1 MADSQSVGGIHY
13 DVDMNIE
20 GLVGGGKAV
29 EKELTKLEKGF
40 DGASK
45 GIARLDKAAMA
56 VSNSL
61 KMPELNRLSRDMAQ
75 LSGKMGANSIATDK
89 AMQSHNRFTGVLSTV
104 SSQLS
109 AGYIGNVGS
118 ATASLIN
125 HTKAALEATQA
136 ELANA
141 EANKKQAETYQ
152 ASAAQMVLN
161 AKEEKAAAQ
170 SAIEL
175 AKDKVAAADS
185 LTISLEKQRAEL
197 EQQVKVQR
205 QILRDAKETYKI
217 APKDENFQDV
227 VVARNKM
234 MATEKKIQAIGNQ
247 IDKEQVSA
255 SQALKKAKEAEIAA
269 SAKVT
274 AATALEQKAKA
285 TLATA
290 NEAVATASAKA
301 TAATKAQAIA
311 MNGLRGVMAL
321 LGGPTGLFLLAA
333 AGVYALYE
341 AMTDDTAIKEYN
353 AKIDEM
359 ITKIDSLTSK
369 QAEVVSRE
377 LGIRIAKTKDEL
389 AKSVEE
395 AKKLE
400 AGLANMNKRSVKD
413 ANVLQSIKL
422 VTKQLGEYNLVIVEG
437 TRRIREQEAQRKQ
450 LNKVEADRKDLK
462 DERVDAMNIF
472 NDAAKGAIESNKMLA
487 KTIELGSPALAKME
501 MEVSALELSL
511 SAAGISSEEAEIQT
525 SNLKQTLEAG
535 RSDSFELM
543 LQGIEENVQALKI
556 EMEEGKDAAIEYL
569 ATVQM
574 AKAGV
579 SDDGML
585 DRLISGLRKQHEL
598 QTQIS
603 NGKKKGSGGKK
614 DKAAEELKRQQNE
627 VAALNKRFELLST
640 GVADAN
646 RDMAMFEA
654 VQKLGEKAT
663 KDQKD
668 AVAKEAAEIYDL
680 TQKVNDFI
688 QAQEATPEL
697 KLAREF
703 GEEAKTI
710 RRMFDEGFIDKET
723 FTRLGREAT
732 QAFEQ
737 GMSDIRIETTSNNI
751 ITDIGENRA
760 KFDPIQALANENTRK
775 LAMMKEYYDQEQKL
789 LDDSYAKQQMTHEQY
804 TAAKSATDMQYHL
817 LITAMDKQYQQQ
829 QLAAQWE
836 LMRQRNLGYE
846 MLASAVDSLAGNAS
860 NVITGLMTGTMS
872 AADAMRS
879 LGNTILN
886 SVVNSIVQVGV
897 EMLKNF
903 IIEQTIGKASQVANA
918 LAAKAGGA
926 AALAAWTPAAIAA
939 SIATGGAASATGL
952 TAFQTSMLSGQALS
966 IGLAG
971 ARYNGGPV
979 KGGSA
984 YELGEKNLPELM
996 QIGNKLIGIPGNNGR
1011 VFSYDEITG
1020 APVIPKAP
1028 TGKQYLNHKNNERA
1042 ISNKDMQGAGVGG
1055 GLTVIINNSGSPMEV
1070 TNQREFTAQDGQKFL
1085 ELWCQ
1090 NFTIG
1095 GITRDTVTRYTTA
1108 NSKAHGSL

>member
-141 EANKKQAETYQ
+141 EANKKQAESYQ

-170 SAIEL
+170 SAIEA
-175 AKDKVAAADS
+175 AKEKVAAADS
-185 LTISLEKQRAEL
+185 LTVSLEKQYGQL
-197 EQQVKVQR
+197 QQQVKIQR
-205 QILRDAKETYKI
+205 ELLKDAEATYQI
-217 APKDENFQDV
+217 APKAENYQAV
-227 VVARNKM
+227 VTARNKM
-234 MATEKKIQAIGNQ
+234 MATEKKMQAIGNQ
-247 IDKEQVSA
+247 IDKEQAAA
-255 SQALKKAKEAEIAA
+255 SLALQKAKEAEIAA

-377 LGIRIAKTKDEL
+377 LGIRIAKTKEEL
-389 AKSVEE
+389 AKSVEQ

-400 AGLANMNKRSVKD
+400 AGLANMNEMSVKN

-437 TRRIREQEAQRKQ
+437 TKRIREQEAQQKQ
-450 LNKVEADRKDLK
+450 LNKIEADRKGLK

-472 NDAAKGAIESNKMLA
+472 NEAAKGAIESNKMLA

-511 SAAGISSEEAEIQT
+511 SAAGISSEEAEIQI

-574 AKAGV
+574 AKAGI

-585 DRLISGLRKQHEL
+585 DRLISGLREQHAL
-598 QTQIS
+598 QTKIS

-614 DKAAEELKRQQNE
+614 DKAGDELKRQQNE

-836 LMRQRNLGYE
+836 LMRQQNLGYE

-952 TAFQTSMLSGQALS
+952 GAFQASMLSGQALS

-1055 GLTVIINNSGSPMEV
+1055 GLTVIINNSGPPMEI

>member
-185 LTISLEKQRAEL
+185 LTISLEKQRVEL

-377 LGIRIAKTKDEL
+377 LGVRIAKTKEEL
-389 AKSVEE
+389 VKSVNEV
-395 AKKLE
+395 KKLE
-400 AGLANMNKRSVKD
+400 GALERMNAIPNKNSD
-413 ANVLQSIKL
+413 VLQSIKL
-422 VTKQLGEYNLVIVEG
+422 ATKQLGEYNLVIVEG

-450 LNKVEADRKDLK
+450 LNKVEADRKGLK

-511 SAAGISSEEAEIQT
+511 SAAGISSEEAETQI

-535 RSDSFELM
+535 RADSFELM

-614 DKAAEELKRQQNE
+614 DKAGDELKRQQNE

-654 VQKLGEKAT
+654 VQKLGAKAT
-663 KDQKD
+663 DKQKE
-668 AVAKEAAEIYDL
+668 ATEKEAAEIYDL

-760 KFDPIQALANENTRK
+760 KFDPIQALDNENTRK

-836 LMRQRNLGYE
+836 LMRQQNLGYE

-952 TAFQTSMLSGQALS
+952 GAFQASMLSGQALS

-1042 ISNKDMQGAGVGG
+1042 IQNKDLLGTGNGGASLQVIIENHVANAAIEPRMEK
-1055 GLTVIINNSGSPMEV
+1055 GLTGEDVTRIIITDMNEKGPIHRSVINN
-1070 TNQREFTAQDGQKFL
+1070 
-1085 ELWCQ
+1085 
-1090 NFTIG
+1090 
-1095 GITRDTVTRYTTA
+1095 TTA
-1108 NSKAHGSL
+1108 GPKL

>member
-1 MADSQSVGGIHY
+1 MSDSQSAGGIHY
-13 DVDMNIE
+13 DVSMDIKE
-20 GLVGGGKAV
+20 LLVGEKQVNKVMDNV
-29 EKELTKLEKGF
+29 EKSTDKATDSLN
-40 DGASK
+40 
-45 GIARLDKAAMA
+45 RLDKTASQVATAM
-56 VSNSL
+56 
-61 KMPELNRLSRDMAQ
+61 KMPEINKLSRDMAQ
-75 LSGKMGANSIATDK
+75 LSGKIGANSAATDK

-104 SSQLS
+104 SSQLG
-109 AGYIGNVGS
+109 AGYVGNVGS

-125 HTKAALEATQA
+125 HTKAAIEATQA

-170 SAIEL
+170 SAIEA
-175 AKDKVAAADS
+175 AKEKVAAADS
-185 LTISLEKQRAEL
+185 LTVSLEKQYGQL
-197 EQQVKVQR
+197 QQQVKIQR
-205 QILRDAKETYKI
+205 ELLKDAEATYQI
-217 APKDENFQDV
+217 APKAENYQAV
-227 VVARNKM
+227 VTARNKM
-234 MATEKKIQAIGNQ
+234 MATEKKMQAIGNQ
-247 IDKEQVSA
+247 IDKEQAAA
-255 SQALKKAKEAEIAA
+255 SLALQKAKEAEIAA

-285 TLATA
+285 TLTTT
-290 NEAVATASAKA
+290 NEAVAAATTKA
-301 TAATKAQAIA
+301 TAATQAQSIA
-311 MNGLRGVMAL
+311 MNGLNGVMAL
-321 LGGPTGLFLLAA
+321 LGGPTGLLLLAA
-333 AGVYALYE
+333 AGVYALYD
-341 AMTDDTAIKEYN
+341 AMTNDSAVKEYN

-359 ITKIDSLTSK
+359 IKKLDTLTSR
-369 QAEVVSRE
+369 QAEVVASE
-377 LGIRIAKTKDEL
+377 LQARL
-389 AKSVEE
+389 
-395 AKKLE
+395 
-400 AGLANMNKRSVKD
+400 VK
-413 ANVLQSIKL
+413 N
-422 VTKQLGEYNLVIVEG
+422 N
-437 TRRIREQEAQRKQ
+437 QEISK
-450 LNKVEADRKDLK
+450 LK
-462 DERVDAMNIF
+462 DQISETKRMLDLASSSSSPEM
-472 NDAAKGAIESNKMLA
+472 KGAIESGQAILRKLETNLNSAMEAQIRMNGELKRAEKATKENTNVDNERSAALEVFNSVAKGAVSSNKLLA
-487 KTIELGSPALAKME
+487 KTIELGSPAAASM
-501 MEVSALELSL
+501 AIELSL
-511 SAAGISSEEAEIQT
+511 LEKQLLDSGVSAEEAERQV
-525 SNLKQTLEAG
+525 SNFRNILEANK
-535 RSDSFELM
+535 SMDFELM

-574 AKAGV
+574 AKAGI

-585 DRLISGLRKQHEL
+585 DRLISGLREQHAL
-598 QTQIS
+598 QTKIS

-614 DKAAEELKRQQNE
+614 DKAGDELKRQQNE

-654 VQKLGEKAT
+654 VQKLGSKAT
-663 KDQKD
+663 NKQKE
-668 AVAKEAAEIYDL
+668 AAEKEAAEIYDL

-688 QAQEATPEL
+688 RAQEATPEL

-789 LDDSYAKQQMTHEQY
+789 LSDSYATQKMTHEQY
-804 TAAKSATDMQYHL
+804 TAAKSATDMQYHM

-836 LMRQRNLGYE
+836 LMRQQNLGYE

-903 IIEQTIGKASQVANA
+903 ILDQTIRQSANA
-918 LAAKAGGA
+918 ANILAANAAGA

-952 TAFQTSMLSGQALS
+952 GAFKTSMLSGQAMS
-966 IGLAG
+966 MVGLAG

-979 KGGSA
+979 NA
-984 YELGEKNLPELM
+984 GEMYRVGEHGKPEIYRASSGKQYM
-996 QIGNKLIGIPGNNGR
+996 IPGDNGR
-1011 VFSYDEITG
+1011 V
-1020 APVIPKAP
+1020 
-1028 TGKQYLNHKNNERA
+1028 
-1042 ISNKDMQGAGVGG
+1042 ISNKDMQGSGAP
-1055 GLTVIINNSGSPMEV
+1055 TVIINLTNNTSAQPEFGQPRYDQNSN
-1070 TNQREFTAQDGQKFL
+1070 TLTIDGLINDFR
-1085 ELWCQ
+1085 
-1090 NFTIG
+1090 NG
-1095 GITRDTVTRYTTA
+1095 GPASQTLSQYHNAPR
-1108 NSKAHGSL
+1108 KAVGSL

>member
-20 GLVGGGKAV
+20 GLVGGGKVV

-141 EANKKQAETYQ
+141 EANKKQAESYQ

-185 LTISLEKQRAEL
+185 LTISLEKQRVEL

-274 AATALEQKAKA
+274 AATALEQKAKV

-377 LGIRIAKTKDEL
+377 LGVRIAKTKEEL
-389 AKSVEE
+389 VKSVNEV
-395 AKKLE
+395 KKLE
-400 AGLANMNKRSVKD
+400 GSLERMNAIPNKNSD
-413 ANVLQSIKL
+413 VLQSIKL
-422 VTKQLGEYNLVIVEG
+422 ATKQLGEYNLVVVEG

-450 LNKVEADRKDLK
+450 LNKVEADRKGLK

-511 SAAGISSEEAEIQT
+511 SAAGISSEEAETQI

-535 RSDSFELM
+535 RADSFELM

-646 RDMAMFEA
+646 RDMAIFEA

-663 KDQKD
+663 VKQKE
-668 AVAKEAAEIYDL
+668 AVEKEAAEIYDL

-836 LMRQRNLGYE
+836 LMRQQNLGYE

-903 IIEQTIGKASQVANA
+903 IIDQTIGKASQVANA

-1042 ISNKDMQGAGVGG
+1042 ISNKDIQGG
-1055 GLTVIINNSGSPMEV
+1055 SGSSITFNMINQGTPQQVTGYNESQGDDGRRIIEVV
-1070 TNQREFTAQDGQKFL
+1070 TNDILTGGTVSRAIATHHGAQRKALG
-1085 ELWCQ
+1085 
-1090 NFTIG
+1090 NF
-1095 GITRDTVTRYTTA
+1095 
-1108 NSKAHGSL
+1108 

>member
-141 EANKKQAETYQ
+141 EANKKQAKTYQ

-185 LTISLEKQRAEL
+185 LTISLEKQRVEL

-377 LGIRIAKTKDEL
+377 LGIRIAKTKEEL

-422 VTKQLGEYNLVIVEG
+422 ATKQLGEYNLVIVEG

-450 LNKVEADRKDLK
+450 LNKVEADRKGLK

-511 SAAGISSEEAEIQT
+511 SAAGISSEEAEIQI

-535 RSDSFELM
+535 RADSFELM

-654 VQKLGEKAT
+654 VQKLGAKAT
-663 KDQKD
+663 DKQKE
-668 AVAKEAAEIYDL
+668 AAEKEAAEIYDL

-836 LMRQRNLGYE
+836 LMRQQNLGYE

-903 IIEQTIGKASQVANA
+903 IIDQTIGKASQVANA

-1042 ISNKDMQGAGVGG
+1042 IQNKDLLGTGNGGASLQVIIENHVANAAIEPRMEK
-1055 GLTVIINNSGSPMEV
+1055 GLTGEDVARIVI
-1070 TNQREFTAQDGQKFL
+1070 TDLREKGRIHRAVI
-1085 ELWCQ
+1085 E
-1090 NFTIG
+1090 N
-1095 GITRDTVTRYTTA
+1095 TTA
-1108 NSKAHGSL
+1108 GPRI

>member
-185 LTISLEKQRAEL
+185 LTISLEKQRVEL

-377 LGIRIAKTKDEL
+377 LGVRIAKTKEEL
-389 AKSVEE
+389 VKSVNEV
-395 AKKLE
+395 KKLE
-400 AGLANMNKRSVKD
+400 GALERMNAIPNKNSD
-413 ANVLQSIKL
+413 VLQSIKL
-422 VTKQLGEYNLVIVEG
+422 ATKQLGEYNLVIVEG

-450 LNKVEADRKDLK
+450 LNKVEADRKGLK

-511 SAAGISSEEAEIQT
+511 SAAGISSEEAETQI

-535 RSDSFELM
+535 RADSFELM

-614 DKAAEELKRQQNE
+614 DKAGDELKRQQNE

-654 VQKLGEKAT
+654 VQKLGAKAT
-663 KDQKD
+663 DKQKE
-668 AVAKEAAEIYDL
+668 ATEKEAAEIYDL

-760 KFDPIQALANENTRK
+760 KFDPIQALDNENTRK

-836 LMRQRNLGYE
+836 LMRQQNLGYE

-952 TAFQTSMLSGQALS
+952 GAFQASMLSGQALS

-996 QIGNKLIGIPGNNGR
+996 
-1011 VFSYDEITG
+1011 
-1020 APVIPKAP
+1020 
-1028 TGKQYLNHKNNERA
+1028 
-1042 ISNKDMQGAGVGG
+1042 
-1055 GLTVIINNSGSPMEV
+1055 
-1070 TNQREFTAQDGQKFL
+1070 
-1085 ELWCQ
+1085 
-1090 NFTIG
+1090 
-1095 GITRDTVTRYTTA
+1095 
-1108 NSKAHGSL
+1108 

>member
-1 MADSQSVGGIHY
+1 MSDSQSAGGIHY
-13 DVDMNIE
+13 DVSMDIKE
-20 GLVGGGKAV
+20 LLVGEKQVNKVMDNV
-29 EKELTKLEKGF
+29 EKSTDKATDSLN
-40 DGASK
+40 
-45 GIARLDKAAMA
+45 RLDKTASQVATAM
-56 VSNSL
+56 
-61 KMPELNRLSRDMAQ
+61 KMPEINKLSRDMAQ
-75 LSGKMGANSIATDK
+75 LSGKIGANSAATDK

-104 SSQLS
+104 SSQLG
-109 AGYIGNVGS
+109 AGYVGNVGS

-125 HTKAALEATQA
+125 HTKAAIEATQA

-170 SAIEL
+170 SAIEA
-175 AKDKVAAADS
+175 AKEKVAAADS
-185 LTISLEKQRAEL
+185 LTVSLEKQYGQL
-197 EQQVKVQR
+197 QQQVKIQR
-205 QILRDAKETYKI
+205 ELLKDAEATYQI
-217 APKDENFQDV
+217 APKAENYQAV
-227 VVARNKM
+227 VTARNKM
-234 MATEKKIQAIGNQ
+234 MATEKKMQAIGNQ
-247 IDKEQVSA
+247 IDKEQAAA
-255 SQALKKAKEAEIAA
+255 SLALQKAKEAEIAA

-285 TLATA
+285 TLTTT
-290 NEAVATASAKA
+290 NEAVAAATTKA
-301 TAATKAQAIA
+301 TAATQAQSIA
-311 MNGLRGVMAL
+311 MNGLNGVMAL
-321 LGGPTGLFLLAA
+321 LGGPTGLLLLAA
-333 AGVYALYE
+333 AGVYALYD
-341 AMTDDTAIKEYN
+341 AMTNDSAVKEYN

-359 ITKIDSLTSK
+359 IKKLDTLTSR
-369 QAEVVSRE
+369 QAEVVASE
-377 LGIRIAKTKDEL
+377 LQARL
-389 AKSVEE
+389 
-395 AKKLE
+395 
-400 AGLANMNKRSVKD
+400 VK
-413 ANVLQSIKL
+413 N
-422 VTKQLGEYNLVIVEG
+422 N
-437 TRRIREQEAQRKQ
+437 QEISK
-450 LNKVEADRKDLK
+450 LK
-462 DERVDAMNIF
+462 DQISETKRMLDLASSSSSPEM
-472 NDAAKGAIESNKMLA
+472 KGAIESGQAILRKLETNLNSAMEAQIRMNGELKRAEKATKENTNVDNERSAALEVFNSVAKGAVSSNKLLA
-487 KTIELGSPALAKME
+487 KTIELGSPAAASM
-501 MEVSALELSL
+501 AIELSL
-511 SAAGISSEEAEIQT
+511 LEKQLLDSGVSAEEAERQV
-525 SNLKQTLEAG
+525 SNFRNILEANK
-535 RSDSFELM
+535 SMDFELM

-574 AKAGV
+574 AKAGI

-585 DRLISGLRKQHEL
+585 DRLISGLREQHAL
-598 QTQIS
+598 QTKIS

-614 DKAAEELKRQQNE
+614 DKAGDELKRQQNE

-654 VQKLGEKAT
+654 VQKLGSKAT
-663 KDQKD
+663 NKQKE
-668 AVAKEAAEIYDL
+668 AAEKEAAEIYDL

-688 QAQEATPEL
+688 RAQEATPEL

-789 LDDSYAKQQMTHEQY
+789 LSDSYATQKMTHEQY
-804 TAAKSATDMQYHL
+804 TAAKSATDMQYHM

-836 LMRQRNLGYE
+836 LMRQQNLGYE

-903 IIEQTIGKASQVANA
+903 ILDQTIRQSANA
-918 LAAKAGGA
+918 ANILAANAAGA

-952 TAFQTSMLSGQALS
+952 GAFKTSMLSGQAMS
-966 IGLAG
+966 MVGLAG

-979 KGGSA
+979 NA
-984 YELGEKNLPELM
+984 GEMYRVGEHGKPEIYRASSGKQYM
-996 QIGNKLIGIPGNNGR
+996 IPGDNGR
-1011 VFSYDEITG
+1011 V
-1020 APVIPKAP
+1020 
-1028 TGKQYLNHKNNERA
+1028 
-1042 ISNKDMQGAGVGG
+1042 ISNKDMQGGG
-1055 GLTVIINNSGSPMEV
+1055 APTVIINLTNNTSAQPEFGQPRYDQNSN
-1070 TNQREFTAQDGQKFL
+1070 TLTIDGLINDFR
-1085 ELWCQ
+1085 
-1090 NFTIG
+1090 NG
-1095 GITRDTVTRYTTA
+1095 GPASQTLSLYHNAPR
-1108 NSKAHGSL
+1108 KAVGSL

>member
-1 MADSQSVGGIHY
+1 MSESQSVGGIHY
-13 DVDMNIE
+13 DVSMDIKE
-20 GLVGGGKAV
+20 LLVGEKQVNKVMDNV
-29 EKELTKLEKGF
+29 EKSTDKATDSLN
-40 DGASK
+40 
-45 GIARLDKAAMA
+45 RLDKTASQVATAM
-56 VSNSL
+56 
-61 KMPELNRLSRDMAQ
+61 KMPEINKLSRDMAQ
-75 LSGKMGANSIATDK
+75 LSGKIGANSAATDK

-104 SSQLS
+104 SSQLG
-109 AGYIGNVGS
+109 AGYVGNVGS

-125 HTKAALEATQA
+125 HTKAAIEATQA

-170 SAIEL
+170 SAIEI

-185 LTISLEKQRAEL
+185 LTVSLEKQYGQL
-197 EQQVKVQR
+197 QQQVKIQR
-205 QILRDAKETYKI
+205 ELLRDAKETYQI
-217 APKDENFQDV
+217 APKAENYQAV
-227 VVARNKM
+227 VTARNKM
-234 MATEKKIQAIGNQ
+234 MATEKKMQAIGNQ
-247 IDKEQVSA
+247 INKEQAAA
-255 SQALKKAKEAEIAA
+255 SLALQKAKEAEIAA

-274 AATALEQKAKA
+274 AATELEQKAKA
-285 TLATA
+285 TLTAT
-290 NEAVATASAKA
+290 NEAVAVATAKA
-301 TAATKAQAIA
+301 TAATKAQSIA

-341 AMTDDTAIKEYN
+341 AMTDDTAVKEYN
-353 AKIDEM
+353 ARIDEM

-400 AGLANMNKRSVKD
+400 NGLEAMRGKEPTFNIRK
-413 ANVLQSIKL
+413 SIEWA
-422 VTKQLGEYNLVIVEG
+422 TNELGKYNLLIEEG
-437 TRRIREQEAQRKQ
+437 TKRIREQEAQQRKSNQ
-450 LNKVEADRKDLK
+450 VVKDKKGIEGERVEAI
-462 DERVDAMNIF
+462 NIF
-472 NDAAKGAIESNKMLA
+472 NEATKNTIESNKLLA
-487 KTIELGSPALAKME
+487 KTIALGSPEAAKME
-501 MEVSALELSL
+501 MALDALEKKLIDSGIE
-511 SAAGISSEEAEIQT
+511 AGEAEIQV
-525 SNLKQTLEAG
+525 SNYRNALETENNNK
-535 RSDSFELM
+535 FELM

-556 EMEEGKDAAIEYL
+556 EMAEGKDAAIEYL
-569 ATVQM
+569 ATVRAAQ
-574 AKAGV
+574 AGI
-579 SDDGML
+579 DDPDIL
-585 DRLISGLRKQHEL
+585 NRYILALKEQYKI

-603 NGKKKGSGGKK
+603 NGKKKGSGSKK
-614 DKAAEELKRQQNE
+614 DKAAEEIKRQQTE
-627 VAALNKRFELLST
+627 LATLQKRFELLSS
-640 GVADAN
+640 GVGDVN
-646 RDMAMFEA
+646 KEMAVFEA

-668 AVAKEAAEIYDL
+668 AVAKEVAEIYDL

-789 LDDSYAKQQMTHEQY
+789 LSDSYATQKMTHEQY
-804 TAAKSATDMQYHL
+804 TAAKSATDMQYHML
-817 LITAMDKQYQQQ
+817 LTAMDKQYQEQQ
-829 QLAAQWE
+829 TAAQWE
-836 LMRQRNLGYE
+836 LMRNQSLSYE
-846 MLASAVDSLAGNAS
+846 MLASAVDSFAGNAS

-903 IIEQTIGKASQVANA
+903 IIGQTIGNAAAGASAAQATLVATA
-918 LAAKAGGA
+918 WAPA
-926 AALAAWTPAAIAA
+926 AALSSLATLGANAVAANSAIVGTVGVAKGMA
-939 SIATGGAASATGL
+939 V
-952 TAFQTSMLSGQALS
+952 
-966 IGLAG
+966 AG

-979 KGGSA
+979 GAGQM
-984 YELGEKNLPELM
+984 YQVGEHGKPE
-996 QIGNKLIGIPGNNGR
+996 I
-1011 VFSYDEITG
+1011 F
-1020 APVIPKAP
+1020 KAS
-1028 TGKQYLNHKNNERA
+1028 TGKQYMIPGDNGRV
-1042 ISNKDMQGAGVGG
+1042 ISNKDMQGGG
-1055 GLTVIINNSGSPMEV
+1055 APTVIINLTNNTSAQPEFGQPRYDQNSN
-1070 TNQREFTAQDGQKFL
+1070 TLTIDGLINDFR
-1085 ELWCQ
+1085 
-1090 NFTIG
+1090 NG
-1095 GITRDTVTRYTTA
+1095 GPASQTFSQYHNAPR
-1108 NSKAHGSL
+1108 KAVGSL

>member
-1 MADSQSVGGIHY
+1 MSDSQSAGGIHY
-13 DVDMNIE
+13 DVSMDIKE
-20 GLVGGGKAV
+20 LLVGEKQVNKVMDNV
-29 EKELTKLEKGF
+29 EKSTDKATDSLN
-40 DGASK
+40 
-45 GIARLDKAAMA
+45 RLDKTASQVATAM
-56 VSNSL
+56 
-61 KMPELNRLSRDMAQ
+61 KMPEINKLSRDMAQ
-75 LSGKMGANSIATDK
+75 LSGKIGANSAATDK

-104 SSQLS
+104 SSQLG
-109 AGYIGNVGS
+109 AGYVGNVGS

-125 HTKAALEATQA
+125 HTKAAIEATQA

-170 SAIEL
+170 SAIEA
-175 AKDKVAAADS
+175 AKEKVAAADS
-185 LTISLEKQRAEL
+185 LTVSLEKQYGQL
-197 EQQVKVQR
+197 QQQVKIQR
-205 QILRDAKETYKI
+205 ELLKDAEATYQI
-217 APKDENFQDV
+217 APKAENYQAV
-227 VVARNKM
+227 VTARNKM
-234 MATEKKIQAIGNQ
+234 MATEKKMQAIGNQ
-247 IDKEQVSA
+247 IDKEQAAA
-255 SQALKKAKEAEIAA
+255 SLALQKAKEAEIAA

-285 TLATA
+285 TLTTT
-290 NEAVATASAKA
+290 NEAVAAATTKA
-301 TAATKAQAIA
+301 TAATQAQSIA
-311 MNGLRGVMAL
+311 MNGLNGVMAL
-321 LGGPTGLFLLAA
+321 LGGPTGLLLLAA
-333 AGVYALYE
+333 AGVYALYD
-341 AMTDDTAIKEYN
+341 AMTNDSAVKEYN

-359 ITKIDSLTSK
+359 IKKLDTLTSR
-369 QAEVVSRE
+369 QAEVVASE
-377 LGIRIAKTKDEL
+377 LQARL
-389 AKSVEE
+389 
-395 AKKLE
+395 
-400 AGLANMNKRSVKD
+400 VK
-413 ANVLQSIKL
+413 N
-422 VTKQLGEYNLVIVEG
+422 N
-437 TRRIREQEAQRKQ
+437 QEISK
-450 LNKVEADRKDLK
+450 LK
-462 DERVDAMNIF
+462 DQISETKRMLDLASSSSSPEM
-472 NDAAKGAIESNKMLA
+472 KGAIESGQAILRKLETNLNSAMEAQIRMNGELKRAEKATKENTNVDNERSAALEVFNSVAKGAVSSNKLLA
-487 KTIELGSPALAKME
+487 KTIELGSPAAASM
-501 MEVSALELSL
+501 AIELSL
-511 SAAGISSEEAEIQT
+511 LEKQLLDSGVSAEEAERQV
-525 SNLKQTLEAG
+525 SNFRNILEANK
-535 RSDSFELM
+535 SMDFELM

-574 AKAGV
+574 AKAGI

-585 DRLISGLRKQHEL
+585 DRLISGLREQHAL
-598 QTQIS
+598 QTKIS

-614 DKAAEELKRQQNE
+614 DKAGDELKRQQNE

-654 VQKLGEKAT
+654 VQKLGSKAT
-663 KDQKD
+663 NKQKE
-668 AVAKEAAEIYDL
+668 AAEKEAAEIYDL

-688 QAQEATPEL
+688 RAQEATPEL

-789 LDDSYAKQQMTHEQY
+789 LSDSYATQKMTHEQY
-804 TAAKSATDMQYHL
+804 TAAKSATDMQYHM

-836 LMRQRNLGYE
+836 LMRQQNLGYE

-903 IIEQTIGKASQVANA
+903 ILDQTIRQSANA
-918 LAAKAGGA
+918 ANILAANAAGA

-952 TAFQTSMLSGQALS
+952 GAFKTSMLSGQAMS
-966 IGLAG
+966 MVGLAG

-979 KGGSA
+979 NA
-984 YELGEKNLPELM
+984 GEMYRVGEHGKPE
-996 QIGNKLIGIPGNNGR
+996 I
-1011 VFSYDEITG
+1011 F
-1020 APVIPKAP
+1020 KAS
-1028 TGKQYLNHKNNERA
+1028 TGKQYMIPGDNGRV
-1042 ISNKDMQGAGVGG
+1042 ISNKDMQGSGSSMPP
-1055 GLTVIINNSGSPMEV
+1055 IINVYQQASGAAVDV
-1070 TNQREFTAQDGQKFL
+1070 TTEKGLNAQDVVNIVVRNIMEGR
-1085 ELWCQ
+1085 EISGAVSTHH
-1090 NFTIG
+1090 NAP
-1095 GITRDTVTRYTTA
+1095 R
-1108 NSKAHGSL
+1108 KAVGSL

>member
-1 MADSQSVGGIHY
+1 
-13 DVDMNIE
+13 
-20 GLVGGGKAV
+20 
-29 EKELTKLEKGF
+29 
-40 DGASK
+40 
-45 GIARLDKAAMA
+45 
-56 VSNSL
+56 
-61 KMPELNRLSRDMAQ
+61 
-75 LSGKMGANSIATDK
+75 
-89 AMQSHNRFTGVLSTV
+89 
-104 SSQLS
+104 
-109 AGYIGNVGS
+109 
-118 ATASLIN
+118 
-125 HTKAALEATQA
+125 
-136 ELANA
+136 
-141 EANKKQAETYQ
+141 
-152 ASAAQMVLN
+152 
-161 AKEEKAAAQ
+161 
-170 SAIEL
+170 
-175 AKDKVAAADS
+175 
-185 LTISLEKQRAEL
+185 
-197 EQQVKVQR
+197 
-205 QILRDAKETYKI
+205 
-217 APKDENFQDV
+217 
-227 VVARNKM
+227 
-234 MATEKKIQAIGNQ
+234 
-247 IDKEQVSA
+247 
-255 SQALKKAKEAEIAA
+255 
-269 SAKVT
+269 
-274 AATALEQKAKA
+274 
-285 TLATA
+285 
-290 NEAVATASAKA
+290 
-301 TAATKAQAIA
+301 
-311 MNGLRGVMAL
+311 
-321 LGGPTGLFLLAA
+321 
-333 AGVYALYE
+333 
-341 AMTDDTAIKEYN
+341 
-353 AKIDEM
+353 
-359 ITKIDSLTSK
+359 
-369 QAEVVSRE
+369 
-377 LGIRIAKTKDEL
+377 
-389 AKSVEE
+389 
-395 AKKLE
+395 
-400 AGLANMNKRSVKD
+400 
-413 ANVLQSIKL
+413 
-422 VTKQLGEYNLVIVEG
+422 
-437 TRRIREQEAQRKQ
+437 
-450 LNKVEADRKDLK
+450 
-462 DERVDAMNIF
+462 
-472 NDAAKGAIESNKMLA
+472 
-487 KTIELGSPALAKME
+487 TIELGSPALAKME

-511 SAAGISSEEAEIQT
+511 SAAGISSEEAETQI

-535 RSDSFELM
+535 RADSFELM

-614 DKAAEELKRQQNE
+614 DKAGDELKRQQNE

-654 VQKLGEKAT
+654 VQKLGAKAT
-663 KDQKD
+663 DKQKE
-668 AVAKEAAEIYDL
+668 ATEKEAAEIYDL

-836 LMRQRNLGYE
+836 LMRQQNLGYE

-903 IIEQTIGKASQVANA
+903 IIDQTIGKASQVANA

-1042 ISNKDMQGAGVGG
+1042 IQNKDLLGTGNGGASLQVIIENHVANAAIEPRMEK
-1055 GLTVIINNSGSPMEV
+1055 GLTGEDVARIVI
-1070 TNQREFTAQDGQKFL
+1070 TDLREKGRIHRAVI
-1085 ELWCQ
+1085 E
-1090 NFTIG
+1090 N
-1095 GITRDTVTRYTTA
+1095 TTA
-1108 NSKAHGSL
+1108 GPRI

>member
-1 MADSQSVGGIHY
+1 
-13 DVDMNIE
+13 
-20 GLVGGGKAV
+20 
-29 EKELTKLEKGF
+29 
-40 DGASK
+40 
-45 GIARLDKAAMA
+45 
-56 VSNSL
+56 
-61 KMPELNRLSRDMAQ
+61 
-75 LSGKMGANSIATDK
+75 
-89 AMQSHNRFTGVLSTV
+89 
-104 SSQLS
+104 
-109 AGYIGNVGS
+109 
-118 ATASLIN
+118 
-125 HTKAALEATQA
+125 
-136 ELANA
+136 
-141 EANKKQAETYQ
+141 
-152 ASAAQMVLN
+152 
-161 AKEEKAAAQ
+161 
-170 SAIEL
+170 
-175 AKDKVAAADS
+175 
-185 LTISLEKQRAEL
+185 
-197 EQQVKVQR
+197 
-205 QILRDAKETYKI
+205 
-217 APKDENFQDV
+217 
-227 VVARNKM
+227 
-234 MATEKKIQAIGNQ
+234 
-247 IDKEQVSA
+247 
-255 SQALKKAKEAEIAA
+255 
-269 SAKVT
+269 
-274 AATALEQKAKA
+274 
-285 TLATA
+285 
-290 NEAVATASAKA
+290 AKA

-377 LGIRIAKTKDEL
+377 LGVRIAKTKEEL
-389 AKSVEE
+389 VKSVNEV
-395 AKKLE
+395 KKLE
-400 AGLANMNKRSVKD
+400 GALERMNAIPNKNSD
-413 ANVLQSIKL
+413 VLQSIKL
-422 VTKQLGEYNLVIVEG
+422 ATKQLGEYNLVIVEG

-450 LNKVEADRKDLK
+450 LNKVEADRKGLK

-472 NDAAKGAIESNKMLA
+472 NDVAKGAIESNKMLA

-511 SAAGISSEEAEIQT
+511 SAAGISSEEAETQI

-535 RSDSFELM
+535 RADSFELM

-614 DKAAEELKRQQNE
+614 DKAGDELKRQQNE

-654 VQKLGEKAT
+654 VQKLGAKAT
-663 KDQKD
+663 DKQKE
-668 AVAKEAAEIYDL
+668 ATEKEAAEIYDL

-836 LMRQRNLGYE
+836 LMRQQNLGYE

-903 IIEQTIGKASQVANA
+903 IIDQTIGKASQVANA

-1042 ISNKDMQGAGVGG
+1042 IQNKDLLGTGNGGASLQVIIENHVANAAIEPRMEK
-1055 GLTVIINNSGSPMEV
+1055 GLTGEDVARIVI
-1070 TNQREFTAQDGQKFL
+1070 TDLREKGRIHRAVI
-1085 ELWCQ
+1085 E
-1090 NFTIG
+1090 N
-1095 GITRDTVTRYTTA
+1095 TTA
-1108 NSKAHGSL
+1108 GPRI

>member
-185 LTISLEKQRAEL
+185 LTISLEKQRVEL

-377 LGIRIAKTKDEL
+377 LGVRIAKTKEEL
-389 AKSVEE
+389 VKSVNEV
-395 AKKLE
+395 KKLE
-400 AGLANMNKRSVKD
+400 GALERMNAIPNKNSD
-413 ANVLQSIKL
+413 VLQSIKL
-422 VTKQLGEYNLVIVEG
+422 ATKQLGEYNLVIVEG

-450 LNKVEADRKDLK
+450 LNKVEADRKGLK

-511 SAAGISSEEAEIQT
+511 SAAGISSEEAETQI

-535 RSDSFELM
+535 RADSFELM

-614 DKAAEELKRQQNE
+614 DKAGDELKRQQNE

-654 VQKLGEKAT
+654 VQKLGAKAT
-663 KDQKD
+663 DKQKE
-668 AVAKEAAEIYDL
+668 ATEKEAAEIYDL

-836 LMRQRNLGYE
+836 LMRQQNLGYE

-939 SIATGGAASATGL
+939 SIATGGAASSTGL
-952 TAFQTSMLSGQALS
+952 GAFQASMLSGQALS

-1042 ISNKDMQGAGVGG
+1042 IQNKDLMGTGNGGASLQVIIENHVANAAIEPRMEK
-1055 GLTVIINNSGSPMEV
+1055 GLTGEDVARIIITDMNEKGPIHRSVINN
-1070 TNQREFTAQDGQKFL
+1070 
-1085 ELWCQ
+1085 
-1090 NFTIG
+1090 
-1095 GITRDTVTRYTTA
+1095 TTA
-1108 NSKAHGSL
+1108 GPKL

>member
-141 EANKKQAETYQ
+141 EANKKQAESYQ

-185 LTISLEKQRAEL
+185 LTISLEKQRVEL

-377 LGIRIAKTKDEL
+377 LGIRIAKTKEEL
-389 AKSVEE
+389 AKSVEQ

-400 AGLANMNKRSVKD
+400 AGLANMNEMSVKN

-437 TRRIREQEAQRKQ
+437 TKRIREQEAQQKQ
-450 LNKVEADRKDLK
+450 LNKIEADRKGLK

-472 NDAAKGAIESNKMLA
+472 NEAAKGAIESNKMLA

-511 SAAGISSEEAEIQT
+511 SAAGISSEEAEIQI

-574 AKAGV
+574 AKAGI

-585 DRLISGLRKQHEL
+585 DRLISGLREQHAL
-598 QTQIS
+598 QTKIS

-614 DKAAEELKRQQNE
+614 DKAGDELKRQQNE

-836 LMRQRNLGYE
+836 LMRQQNLGYE

-939 SIATGGAASATGL
+939 SIATGGAASSTGL
-952 TAFQTSMLSGQALS
+952 GAFQASMLSGQALS

-1042 ISNKDMQGAGVGG
+1042 IQNKDLLG
-1055 GLTVIINNSGSPMEV
+1055 
-1070 TNQREFTAQDGQKFL
+1070 
-1085 ELWCQ
+1085 
-1090 NFTIG
+1090 
-1095 GITRDTVTRYTTA
+1095 TA
-1108 NSKAHGSL
+1108 NSGASLQVIIENHVANAAIEPRMEKGLTGEDVARIVITDLREKGNIHRAVIENTTAGPRL

>member
-185 LTISLEKQRAEL
+185 LTISLEKQRVEL

-377 LGIRIAKTKDEL
+377 LGVRIAKTKEEL
-389 AKSVEE
+389 VKSVNEV
-395 AKKLE
+395 KKLE
-400 AGLANMNKRSVKD
+400 GALERMNAIPNKNSD
-413 ANVLQSIKL
+413 VLQSIKL
-422 VTKQLGEYNLVIVEG
+422 ATKQLGEYNLVIVEG

-450 LNKVEADRKDLK
+450 LNKVEADRKGLK

-501 MEVSALELSL
+501 MEVSALKLSL
-511 SAAGISSEEAEIQT
+511 SAAGISSEEAEIQI

-654 VQKLGEKAT
+654 VQKLGTKAT
-663 KDQKD
+663 VKQKE
-668 AVAKEAAEIYDL
+668 AAEKEAAEIYDL

-836 LMRQRNLGYE
+836 LMRQQNLGYE
-846 MLASAVDSLAGNAS
+846 MLASAVDSLAGNVS
-860 NVITGLMTGTMS
+860 NVMTGLITGSM
-872 AADAMRS
+872 DASEALRS
-879 LGNTILN
+879 LGNTMLN
-886 SVVNSIVQVGV
+886 SVVNSIAQVGV

-903 IIEQTIGKASQVANA
+903 ILTQTIGKSAQVANV
-918 LAAKAGGA
+918 LAAKVGGA

-939 SIATGGAASATGL
+939 SIATGGAASGTGL
-952 TAFQTSMLSGQALS
+952 SAYQGAQASGMAMSALS
-966 IGLAG
+966 FGGGREHGGVVDASKYYRVG
-971 ARYNGGPV
+971 ENG
-979 KGGSA
+979 K
-984 YELGEKNLPELM
+984 PEIF
-996 QIGNKLIGIPGNNGR
+996 QA
-1011 VFSYDEITG
+1011 S
-1020 APVIPKAP
+1020 
-1028 TGKQYLNHKNNERA
+1028 TGKQYMIPGDNGRV
-1042 ISNKDMQGAGVGG
+1042 ISNKDLQGGSR
-1055 GLTVIINNSGSPMEV
+1055 LPPIINVYQQASGATIDV
-1070 TNQREFTAQDGQKFL
+1070 TTERGLNEQDVINIVCRNIAEGREISGTMATYH
-1085 ELWCQ
+1085 
-1090 NFTIG
+1090 N
-1095 GITRDTVTRYTTA
+1095 A
-1108 NSKAHGSL
+1108 NRKALGSR

>member
-185 LTISLEKQRAEL
+185 LTISLEKQRVEL

-377 LGIRIAKTKDEL
+377 LGVRIAKTKEEL
-389 AKSVEE
+389 VKSVNEV
-395 AKKLE
+395 KKLE
-400 AGLANMNKRSVKD
+400 GALERMNAIPNKNSD
-413 ANVLQSIKL
+413 VLQSIKL
-422 VTKQLGEYNLVIVEG
+422 ATKQLGEYNLVIVEG

-450 LNKVEADRKDLK
+450 LNKVEADRKGLK

-511 SAAGISSEEAEIQT
+511 SAAGISSEEAETQI

-535 RSDSFELM
+535 RADSFELM

-585 DRLISGLRKQHEL
+585 DRLMSGLRKQHEL

-614 DKAAEELKRQQNE
+614 DKAGDELKRQQNE

-654 VQKLGEKAT
+654 VQKLGAKAT
-663 KDQKD
+663 DKQKE
-668 AVAKEAAEIYDL
+668 ATEKEAAEIYDL

-760 KFDPIQALANENTRK
+760 KFDPIQALDNENTRK

-836 LMRQRNLGYE
+836 LMRQQNLGYE

-952 TAFQTSMLSGQALS
+952 GAFQASMLSGQALS

-1042 ISNKDMQGAGVGG
+1042 IQNKDLLGTGNGGASLQVIIENHVANAAIEPRMEK
-1055 GLTVIINNSGSPMEV
+1055 GLTGEDVARIIITDMNEKGPIHRSVINN
-1070 TNQREFTAQDGQKFL
+1070 
-1085 ELWCQ
+1085 
-1090 NFTIG
+1090 
-1095 GITRDTVTRYTTA
+1095 TTA
-1108 NSKAHGSL
+1108 GPKL

>member
-40 DGASK
+40 YGASK

-185 LTISLEKQRAEL
+185 LTISLEKQRVEL

-377 LGIRIAKTKDEL
+377 LGIRIAKTKEEL

-400 AGLANMNKRSVKD
+400 AGLANMNDIPNKNSD
-413 ANVLQSIKL
+413 VLQSIKL
-422 VTKQLGEYNLVIVEG
+422 ATKQLGEYNLVIVEG

-511 SAAGISSEEAEIQT
+511 SAAGISSEEAEIQI

-535 RSDSFELM
+535 RADSFELM

-574 AKAGV
+574 AKAGI

-585 DRLISGLRKQHEL
+585 DRLISGLREQHAL
-598 QTQIS
+598 QTKIS

-614 DKAAEELKRQQNE
+614 DKAGDELKRQQNE

-654 VQKLGEKAT
+654 VQKLGAKAT
-663 KDQKD
+663 DKQKE
-668 AVAKEAAEIYDL
+668 AAEKEAAEIYDL

-737 GMSDIRIETTSNNI
+737 GMTDIRIETTSNNI

-836 LMRQRNLGYE
+836 LMRQQNLGYE

-939 SIATGGAASATGL
+939 SIATGGAASSTGL
-952 TAFQTSMLSGQALS
+952 GAFQASMLSGQALS

-1042 ISNKDMQGAGVGG
+1042 IQNKDLLGTGNGGASLQVIIENHVANAAIEPRMEK
-1055 GLTVIINNSGSPMEV
+1055 GLTGEDVTRIIITDMNEKGPIHRSVINN
-1070 TNQREFTAQDGQKFL
+1070 
-1085 ELWCQ
+1085 
-1090 NFTIG
+1090 
-1095 GITRDTVTRYTTA
+1095 TTA
-1108 NSKAHGSL
+1108 GPKL

>member
-1 MADSQSVGGIHY
+1 
-13 DVDMNIE
+13 
-20 GLVGGGKAV
+20 
-29 EKELTKLEKGF
+29 
-40 DGASK
+40 
-45 GIARLDKAAMA
+45 
-56 VSNSL
+56 
-61 KMPELNRLSRDMAQ
+61 
-75 LSGKMGANSIATDK
+75 
-89 AMQSHNRFTGVLSTV
+89 
-104 SSQLS
+104 
-109 AGYIGNVGS
+109 
-118 ATASLIN
+118 
-125 HTKAALEATQA
+125 
-136 ELANA
+136 
-141 EANKKQAETYQ
+141 
-152 ASAAQMVLN
+152 
-161 AKEEKAAAQ
+161 
-170 SAIEL
+170 
-175 AKDKVAAADS
+175 
-185 LTISLEKQRAEL
+185 
-197 EQQVKVQR
+197 
-205 QILRDAKETYKI
+205 
-217 APKDENFQDV
+217 
-227 VVARNKM
+227 
-234 MATEKKIQAIGNQ
+234 
-247 IDKEQVSA
+247 
-255 SQALKKAKEAEIAA
+255 
-269 SAKVT
+269 
-274 AATALEQKAKA
+274 
-285 TLATA
+285 
-290 NEAVATASAKA
+290 
-301 TAATKAQAIA
+301 
-311 MNGLRGVMAL
+311 
-321 LGGPTGLFLLAA
+321 
-333 AGVYALYE
+333 
-341 AMTDDTAIKEYN
+341 
-353 AKIDEM
+353 
-359 ITKIDSLTSK
+359 
-369 QAEVVSRE
+369 
-377 LGIRIAKTKDEL
+377 
-389 AKSVEE
+389 
-395 AKKLE
+395 
-400 AGLANMNKRSVKD
+400 
-413 ANVLQSIKL
+413 
-422 VTKQLGEYNLVIVEG
+422 
-437 TRRIREQEAQRKQ
+437 
-450 LNKVEADRKDLK
+450 
-462 DERVDAMNIF
+462 
-472 NDAAKGAIESNKMLA
+472 
-487 KTIELGSPALAKME
+487 TIELGSPALAKME

-511 SAAGISSEEAEIQT
+511 SAAGISSEEAEIQI

-574 AKAGV
+574 AKAGI

-585 DRLISGLRKQHEL
+585 DRLISGLREQHAL
-598 QTQIS
+598 QTKIS

-614 DKAAEELKRQQNE
+614 DKAGDELKRQQNE

-836 LMRQRNLGYE
+836 LMRQQNLGYE

-939 SIATGGAASATGL
+939 SIATGGAASSTGL
-952 TAFQTSMLSGQALS
+952 GAFQASMLSGQALS

-1042 ISNKDMQGAGVGG
+1042 ISNKDMQDGS
-1055 GLTVIINNSGSPMEV
+1055 GLSITFNLINQGTPQQVTGYNESQGDDGRRIIEVV
-1070 TNQREFTAQDGQKFL
+1070 TNDILAGGTVSRAIATHHGAQRKALG
-1085 ELWCQ
+1085 
-1090 NFTIG
+1090 NF
-1095 GITRDTVTRYTTA
+1095 
-1108 NSKAHGSL
+1108 

>member
-141 EANKKQAETYQ
+141 EANKKQAESYQ

-170 SAIEL
+170 SAIEA
-175 AKDKVAAADS
+175 AKEKVAAADS
-185 LTISLEKQRAEL
+185 LTVSLEKQYGQL
-197 EQQVKVQR
+197 QQQVKIQR
-205 QILRDAKETYKI
+205 ELLKDAEATYQI
-217 APKDENFQDV
+217 APKAENYQAV
-227 VVARNKM
+227 VTARNKM
-234 MATEKKIQAIGNQ
+234 MATEKKMQAIGNQ
-247 IDKEQVSA
+247 IDKEQAAA
-255 SQALKKAKEAEIAA
+255 SLALQKAKEAEIAA

-377 LGIRIAKTKDEL
+377 LGIRIAKTKEEL
-389 AKSVEE
+389 AKSVEQ

-400 AGLANMNKRSVKD
+400 AGLANMNEMSVKN

-437 TRRIREQEAQRKQ
+437 TKRIREQEAQQKQ
-450 LNKVEADRKDLK
+450 LNKIEADRKGLK

-472 NDAAKGAIESNKMLA
+472 NEAAKGAIESNKMLA

-511 SAAGISSEEAEIQT
+511 SAAGISSEEAEIQI

-574 AKAGV
+574 AKAGI

-585 DRLISGLRKQHEL
+585 DRLISGLREQHAL
-598 QTQIS
+598 QTKIS

-614 DKAAEELKRQQNE
+614 DKAGDELKRQQNE

-640 GVADAN
+640 GVADVN

-654 VQKLGEKAT
+654 VQKLGAKAT
-663 KDQKD
+663 DKQKE
-668 AVAKEAAEIYDL
+668 AAEKEAAEIYDL

-836 LMRQRNLGYE
+836 LMRQQNLGYE

-939 SIATGGAASATGL
+939 SIATGGAASSTGL
-952 TAFQTSMLSGQALS
+952 GAFQASMLSGQALS

-1055 GLTVIINNSGSPMEV
+1055 GLTVIINNSGSPMEI